1 MKKYLFRFLLKD
13 KIYLKKMIS
22 RAEREIAN
30 LKEQISKKDNQ
41 IEVLQTLIVRQN
53 ENGLKGQVSMLS
65 NTSPNTKSKAVQ
77 ETSMAVNVVPITK
90 RFEAKNKTQL
100 EKQTTDIEEGTLEDI
115 LDHFDPMNSAEMA
128 LLDEEIEKN
137 RELDRRRP
145 KDG

>member
-13 KIYLKKMIS
+13 KIYLEKMIS

-30 LKEQISKKDNQ
+30 LKEQIFKKDNQ
-41 IEVLQTLIVRQN
+41 IEVLQTLIIRQN
-53 ENGLKGQVSMLS
+53 ENGLKGQVSMFS
-65 NTSPNTKSKAVQ
+65 NISPNTKSKAVQ

-90 RFEAKNKTQL
+90 RFEAENKTQL
-100 EKQTTDIEEGTLEDI
+100 EKQTTDIEDGTLEDI

-145 KDG
+145 KDN

>member
-13 KIYLKKMIS
+13 KIYLEKMIS

-41 IEVLQTLIVRQN
+41 IEVLQTLIIRQN

-65 NTSPNTKSKAVQ
+65 NISPNTKSKAVQ

-90 RFEAKNKTQL
+90 RFEAENKTQL
-100 EKQTTDIEEGTLEDI
+100 EKQTTDIEDGTLEDI

-145 KDG
+145 KDN

>member
-1 MKKYLFRFLLKD
+1 
-13 KIYLKKMIS
+13 MIS

-41 IEVLQTLIVRQN
+41 IEFLQTLISRQN

-65 NTSPNTKSKAVQ
+65 NISPNTKSKAVQ
-77 ETSMAVNVVPITK
+77 ETSKAVNVVPITK
-90 RFEAKNKTQL
+90 RFEAENKTQL
-100 EKQTTDIEEGTLEDI
+100 EKQKTDIEEGTLEDI

-145 KDG
+145 KDS

>member
-13 KIYLKKMIS
+13 KIYLEKMIS
-22 RAEREIAN
+22 NAEREMAN

-41 IEVLQTLIVRQN
+41 IEFLQTLIIRQN

-65 NTSPNTKSKAVQ
+65 NISLNTKSKAVQ
-77 ETSMAVNVVPITK
+77 ETSKAVNVVPITK
-90 RFEAKNKTQL
+90 RFEAENKTQL
-100 EKQTTDIEEGTLEDI
+100 EKQKTDIEEGTLEDI

-145 KDG
+145 KDS

>member
-13 KIYLKKMIS
+13 KIYLEKMIS

-30 LKEQISKKDNQ
+30 LKQQISKKDNQ
-41 IEVLQTLIVRQN
+41 IEFLQTLIIRQN

-65 NTSPNTKSKAVQ
+65 NISPNTKSKAVQ
-77 ETSMAVNVVPITK
+77 ETSKAVNVVPITK
-90 RFEAKNKTQL
+90 RFEAENKTQL
-100 EKQTTDIEEGTLEDI
+100 EKQTIDIEEGTLEDI

-137 RELDRRRP
+137 RELDRRKP
-145 KDG
+145 KDS

>member
-13 KIYLKKMIS
+13 KIYLEKMIS

-30 LKEQISKKDNQ
+30 LKEQIFKKDNQ
-41 IEVLQTLIVRQN
+41 IEVLQTLIIRQN

-65 NTSPNTKSKAVQ
+65 NISPNTKSKAVQ

-90 RFEAKNKTQL
+90 RFEAENKTQL
-100 EKQTTDIEEGTLEDI
+100 EKQTTDIEDGTLEDI

-145 KDG
+145 KDH

>member
-13 KIYLKKMIS
+13 KIYLEKMIS

-30 LKEQISKKDNQ
+30 LKEQIFKKDNQ
-41 IEVLQTLIVRQN
+41 IEVLQTLIIRQN

-65 NTSPNTKSKAVQ
+65 NISPNTKSKAVQ

-90 RFEAKNKTQL
+90 RSEAENKTQL
-100 EKQTTDIEEGTLEDI
+100 EKQTIDIEEGTLEDI

-145 KDG
+145 KDN

>member
-13 KIYLKKMIS
+13 KIYLEKMIS
-22 RAEREIAN
+22 RAEREIAD

-41 IEVLQTLIVRQN
+41 IEFLQTLIIRQN

-65 NTSPNTKSKAVQ
+65 NISPNTKSKAVQ
-77 ETSMAVNVVPITK
+77 ETSKAVNVVPITK
-90 RFEAKNKTQL
+90 RFEAENKTQL

-115 LDHFDPMNSAEMA
+115 LDHFYPMNSAEMA

-145 KDG
+145 KDS

>member
-13 KIYLKKMIS
+13 KIYLEKMIS
-22 RAEREIAN
+22 RAEREIVN

-41 IEVLQTLIVRQN
+41 IEFLQTLIIRQN

-65 NTSPNTKSKAVQ
+65 NISPNTKSKAVQ
-77 ETSMAVNVVPITK
+77 ETSKAVNVVPITK
-90 RFEAKNKTQL
+90 RFEAENKTQL
-100 EKQTTDIEEGTLEDI
+100 EKQKTDIEEGTLEDI

-145 KDG
+145 KDS

>member
-13 KIYLKKMIS
+13 KIYLEKMIS

-41 IEVLQTLIVRQN
+41 IEFLQTLIIRQN
-53 ENGLKGQVSMLS
+53 ENGLKGQVSKLS
-65 NTSPNTKSKAVQ
+65 NISPNTKSKAVQ
-77 ETSMAVNVVPITK
+77 ETSKAVNVVPITK
-90 RFEAKNKTQL
+90 RFEAENKTQL
-100 EKQTTDIEEGTLEDI
+100 EKQTTDIDEGTLEDV

-137 RELDRRRP
+137 RELERRKP
-145 KDG
+145 KGS

>member
-13 KIYLKKMIS
+13 KIYLEKMIS

-30 LKEQISKKDNQ
+30 LKEQIFKKDNQ
-41 IEVLQTLIVRQN
+41 IEVLQTLIIRQN

-65 NTSPNTKSKAVQ
+65 NISPNTKSKAVQ

-90 RFEAKNKTQL
+90 RFEAENKTQL
-100 EKQTTDIEEGTLEDI
+100 EKQTTDIEDGTLEDI
-115 LDHFDPMNSAEMA
+115 LEHFDPMNSAEMA

-145 KDG
+145 KDN

>member
-13 KIYLKKMIS
+13 KIYLEKMIS

-30 LKEQISKKDNQ
+30 LKEQIFKKDNQ
-41 IEVLQTLIVRQN
+41 IEVLQTLIIRQN

-65 NTSPNTKSKAVQ
+65 NISPNTKSKAVQ

-90 RFEAKNKTQL
+90 RFEAENKTQL
-100 EKQTTDIEEGTLEDI
+100 EMQTTDIEDGTLEDI

-145 KDG
+145 KDN

>member
-1 MKKYLFRFLLKD
+1 MKKYLLRFLLKD
-13 KIYLKKMIS
+13 KIYLEKMIS
-22 RAEREIAN
+22 HAEREIAD

-41 IEVLQTLIVRQN
+41 IEFLQTLIIRQN

-65 NTSPNTKSKAVQ
+65 NISPNTKSKAVQ
-77 ETSMAVNVVPITK
+77 ETSKAVNVVPITK
-90 RFEAKNKTQL
+90 RFEAENKTQL
-100 EKQTTDIEEGTLEDI
+100 EKQKTDIEEGTLEDI

-145 KDG
+145 KDS

>member
-1 MKKYLFRFLLKD
+1 MKKDLFRFLFKD
-13 KIYLKKMIS
+13 KIYLEKMIS
-22 RAEREIAN
+22 HAKREIAN

-41 IEVLQTLIVRQN
+41 IEFLQTLIIRQN
-53 ENGLKGQVSMLS
+53 GNGSEGQISMPSNLS
-65 NTSPNTKSKAVQ
+65 TSTKSKDVQ
-77 ETSMAVNVVPITK
+77 RKSKSVNVVPITK
-90 RFEAKNKTQL
+90 RFEAENKTQL

-145 KDG
+145 KDN

>member
-13 KIYLKKMIS
+13 KIYLGKMIS

-41 IEVLQTLIVRQN
+41 IEFLQTLIIRQN

-65 NTSPNTKSKAVQ
+65 NISPNTKSKAVQ
-77 ETSMAVNVVPITK
+77 ETSKAVNVVPITK
-90 RFEAKNKTQL
+90 RFEAENKTQL
-100 EKQTTDIEEGTLEDI
+100 EKQKTDIEEGTLEDI

-145 KDG
+145 KDS

>member
-13 KIYLKKMIS
+13 TIYLEKMIS

-41 IEVLQTLIVRQN
+41 IEVLQTLIIRQN

-65 NTSPNTKSKAVQ
+65 NISPNTKSKAVQ

-90 RFEAKNKTQL
+90 RFEAENKTQL
-100 EKQTTDIEEGTLEDI
+100 EKQTTDIEDGTLEDI

-145 KDG
+145 KDN

>member
-1 MKKYLFRFLLKD
+1 
-13 KIYLKKMIS
+13 MIS
-22 RAEREIAN
+22 RTEREIAN

-41 IEVLQTLIVRQN
+41 IEFLQTLIIRQN

-65 NTSPNTKSKAVQ
+65 NISPNTKSKAVQ
-77 ETSMAVNVVPITK
+77 ETSKAVNVVPITK
-90 RFEAKNKTQL
+90 RFEAENKTQL
-100 EKQTTDIEEGTLEDI
+100 EKQKTDIEEGTLEDI

-145 KDG
+145 KDS

>member
-1 MKKYLFRFLLKD
+1 
-13 KIYLKKMIS
+13 MIS

-41 IEVLQTLIVRQN
+41 IEFLQTLIIKQN

-65 NTSPNTKSKAVQ
+65 NISPNTKSKAVQ
-77 ETSMAVNVVPITK
+77 ETSKAVNVVPITK
-90 RFEAKNKTQL
+90 RFEAENKTQL
-100 EKQTTDIEEGTLEDI
+100 EKQKTDIEEGTLEDI

-128 LLDEEIEKN
+128 LLDEEIRKN

-145 KDG
+145 KDS

>member
-13 KIYLKKMIS
+13 NIYLKKMIS

-41 IEVLQTLIVRQN
+41 IEVLQTLIIRQN

-65 NTSPNTKSKAVQ
+65 NISPNTKSKAVQ

-115 LDHFDPMNSAEMA
+115 LDHFDPMNSEEMA

-145 KDG
+145 KDS

>member
-1 MKKYLFRFLLKD
+1 
-13 KIYLKKMIS
+13 MIS

-41 IEVLQTLIVRQN
+41 IEFLQTLIIRQN

-65 NTSPNTKSKAVQ
+65 NISPNTKSKAVQ
-77 ETSMAVNVVPITK
+77 ETSKAVNVVPITK
-90 RFEAKNKTQL
+90 RFEAENKTQL
-100 EKQTTDIEEGTLEDI
+100 EKQKTDIEEGTLEDI

-145 KDG
+145 KDS

>member
-13 KIYLKKMIS
+13 KIYLEKMIS
-22 RAEREIAN
+22 REEREIAN

-41 IEVLQTLIVRQN
+41 IEFLQTLIIRQN

-65 NTSPNTKSKAVQ
+65 NISPNTKSKVVQ
-77 ETSMAVNVVPITK
+77 ETSKGVNVVPITK
-90 RFEAKNKTQL
+90 RFEAENKTQL

-137 RELDRRRP
+137 RELDRRKP
-145 KDG
+145 KDS

>member
-13 KIYLKKMIS
+13 KIYLEKMIS

-30 LKEQISKKDNQ
+30 LKEQIFKKDNQ
-41 IEVLQTLIVRQN
+41 IEVLQTLIIRQN

-65 NTSPNTKSKAVQ
+65 NISPNTKSKAVQ

-90 RFEAKNKTQL
+90 RFEAENKTQL
-100 EKQTTDIEEGTLEDI
+100 EKQTTDIEDGTLEDI
-115 LDHFDPMNSAEMA
+115 LDHFDPMNSAEIA

>member
-1 MKKYLFRFLLKD
+1 
-13 KIYLKKMIS
+13 MIS

-41 IEVLQTLIVRQN
+41 IEFLQTLIIRQN

-65 NTSPNTKSKAVQ
+65 NISPNTKSKAVQ
-77 ETSMAVNVVPITK
+77 ETSKAVNVVQITK
-90 RFEAKNKTQL
+90 RFEAENKTQL

-145 KDG
+145 KDN